1 MDDVPG
7 MKAVLS
13 LLMFPNYK
21 PCGTGEGRYEQEDR
35 EERAWMGS
43 RAGSNAHGSYQLWDC
58 VVGYGI
64 TYP

>member
-21 PCGTGEGRYEQEDR
+21 PCGTGEGRCKQEDR
-35 EERAWMGS
+35 EERAGWAAEQRGMDRDPISSGMVW
-43 RAGSNAHGSYQLWDC
+43 LD
-58 VVGYGI
+58 VG
-64 TYP
+64 

>member
-21 PCGTGEGRYEQEDR
+21 PCGTGEGRCEQEDR
-35 EERAWMGS
+35 EEPAWMGS
-43 RAGSNAHGSYQLWDC
+43 RAGSNAHGSH
-58 VVGYGI
+58 
-64 TYP
+64 

>member
-21 PCGTGEGRYEQEDR
+21 PCGTGEGRCEKEDR
-35 EERAWMGS
+35 EERAGWAAGQAAMHTDPTSSGTVWLDMG
-43 RAGSNAHGSYQLWDC
+43 
-58 VVGYGI
+58 
-64 TYP
+64 